1 MVIRDSQRQAL
12 QQSKQDDFV
21 ERLMAHFRKVWPDN
35 VAAIGPGYREWIAA
49 GVVAGNRYGLQTE
62 QEIAR
67 FVNLWFVWGRGFEDT
82 PEHRWAAIILHDK
95 ERKSHVKIH
104 QLSYETKMRLAA
116 RKEE

>member
-1 MVIRDSQRQAL
+1 MVIRDSQRLAL

-21 ERLMAHFRKVWPDN
+21 DRLLLHFGKVWPEK
-35 VAAIGPGYREWIAA
+35 VAALGPEARTWIAA
-49 GVVAGNRYGLQTE
+49 GVTAGNRYGLQTE

-67 FVNLWFVWGRGFEDT
+67 FVNLWFVWGRGFEDAR
-82 PEHRWAAIILHDK
+82 EHRWASIILHDK

-116 RKEE
+116 RKED

>member
-1 MVIRDSQRQAL
+1 MVIRDYQRQAL

-21 ERLMAHFRKVWPDN
+21 ERLMAHFQKVWPDK
-35 VAAIGPGYREWIAA
+35 ATALGAGYRDFITD
-49 GVVAGNRYGLQTE
+49 GVVAGQRYGLVTE

-67 FVNLWFVWGRGFEDT
+67 FVNLWFVWGRAFENA
-82 PEHRWAAIILHDK
+82 PEHRWASIILHDK

-116 RKEE
+116 RKED